1 MQQQQ
6 QQQQQQQHQHQQHH
20 PMVTVGGY
28 SPIPDLSSNPRVQD
42 ISVYVLDTLMTDT
55 KENTNRYSFQSEFVN
70 NNNNSNNNNN
80 CNHTDPV
87 VTWDVIVVLGN
98 QQVVAGMN
106 YHLTMVVVVTRRND
120 NNENE
125 TDTNQTNSSSS
136 SSSSSEHI
144 RDRQP
149 EVATQVVVGGFDVV
163 VYDQFGTLSITRW
176 GKELSIPKAQELWT
190 DYNNSNNHHQPDEE
204 KANVK
209 VDDDTDMTNT
219 NAILDSEGT

>member
-1 MQQQQ
+1 
-6 QQQQQQQHQHQQHH
+6 
-20 PMVTVGGY
+20 
-28 SPIPDLSSNPRVQD
+28 
-42 ISVYVLDTLMTDT
+42 MTDT

-70 NNNNSNNNNN
+70 NNSNNNNNNNSNNNNG
-80 CNHTDPV
+80 NHTDPV

-125 TDTNQTNSSSS
+125 TDTNQTNTSS

-144 RDRQP
+144 RARQP

-176 GKELSIPKAQELWT
+176 GKELSIQKAQELWT
-190 DYNNSNNHHQPDEE
+190 NYFNNMNHHQPDEE

-209 VDDDTDMTNT
+209 VDVDTDMTNT
-219 NAILDSEGT
+219 NAILDSEGK